1 MTKLFALLTFI
12 AFFYSCSVKKDQKPD
27 IRVLDSDGDQMTDK
41 EELNLGRNP
50 LIGDLPEMRALFL
63 QNYSISIRYLRDG
76 EEKELLIE
84 TKLGR
89 KRPDFKYRV
98 GDIFARH
105 IAFREAARIG
115 EYSTHH
121 FGVFREQD
129 LTWVKYPD
137 IDERFYLNKM
147 GHFREVLTQSKGEI
161 KNISIT
167 LESSVKLK
175 GNGIYAS
182 VKNLEVNFRY
192 YDHEKESYVHLGT
205 KKIERHFSS
214 GVRETFEV
222 VLENVPLNLI
232 RDSYFGRGEFIISEI
247 KDYEIPGPQV
257 SYRQL
262 LLGIRKKTVPI
273 VYNTPLESKIYY
285 VSLGEGGKKRFHEI
299 LKTIFDKQFSIEG
312 NKLTRVEQF
321 SNNLG
326 DYRYLQEVKD
336 KDKEGQWFV
345 FTNPLNQHYL
355 DYRFTHQDKIA
366 LSYVTG
372 HVLARQTDETIKA
385 HYEEFVGSENEN
397 VAALG
402 NISTNSELHLLLR
415 PKRRFGEKLKEWK
428 DVISWSSK
436 GCGKNCINFYYT
448 CYFKFHSFEAF
459 EEALIFQG
467 SLGGEFSQIEL
478 LINNEAFNLKKLVD
492 EKKAHVYWKGGHIH
506 LVIKDIGKI
515 KEMSNAEEN
524 LIALKINPFV
534 ETTFN
539 GVLLEEVEGRD
550 FRYCPGGAT
559 IIAVGQKM
567 PLSVASKDFEKWSH
581 FVDWNRVI
589 RGEPKTYFQY
599 FSLDISSLVINLF
612 N

>member
-1 MTKLFALLTFI
+1 MIKPLVLLVFVI
-12 AFFYSCSVKKDQKPD
+12 FFNSCSVKKDQKID
-27 IRVLDSDGDQMTDK
+27 IRVLDSDGDKMTDK

-50 LIGDLPEMRALFL
+50 LISDIPEMRVRFL
-63 QNYSISIRYLRDG
+63 QNYSISILYLKKG
-76 EEKELLIE
+76 VEKELLIE

-89 KRPDFKYRV
+89 AQPDFKYRV

-115 EYSTHH
+115 EYNTHH
-121 FGVFREQD
+121 FGVFRDQD
-129 LTWVKYPD
+129 LTWVKYPN
-137 IDERFYLNKM
+137 IDERFYLNEM
-147 GHFREVLTQSKGEI
+147 GNFREVLKESDGKI
-161 KNISIT
+161 KSISVT

-175 GNGIYAS
+175 GNGIYGS

-205 KKIERHFSS
+205 KKIERHFPS

-222 VLENVPLNLI
+222 VLENVPPYLI
-232 RDSYFGRGEFIISEI
+232 LDSYFGRGEFIISEI
-247 KDYEIPGPQV
+247 KDYEIPQLQT

-262 LLGIRKKTVPI
+262 LLSIREKTAPI

-299 LKTIFDKQFSIEG
+299 LKTIFDKQFSIEE
-312 NKLTRVEQF
+312 NKLTRIEQF

-355 DYRFTHQDKIA
+355 DYRFTHQDKIS
-366 LSYVTG
+366 LSYITG
-372 HVLARQTDETIKA
+372 HVLARQTDETINA

-397 VAALG
+397 VGALG

-428 DVISWSSK
+428 DTAFWSGK
-436 GCGKNCINFYYT
+436 GITFDYI
-448 CYFKFHSFEAF
+448 CYLKFHSFETF
-459 EEALIFQG
+459 DERLLFQSSLEA
-467 SLGGEFSQIEL
+467 EFSQIEL
-478 LINNEAFNLKKLVD
+478 LIQHEAFSLKKLID
-492 EKKAHVYWKGGHIH
+492 EKKANAYWKDGDIH
-506 LVIKDIGKI
+506 VVIKEIGKI
-515 KEMSNAEEN
+515 KEISNANEN

-550 FRYCPGGAT
+550 FRYCPGVAT
-559 IIAVGQKM
+559 IIAFEEKR
-567 PLSVASKDFEKWSH
+567 PLSVDSKDFEQWS
-581 FVDWNRVI
+581 FMVDWEKIV

-599 FSLDISSLVINLF
+599 FSLDISSLIINLF